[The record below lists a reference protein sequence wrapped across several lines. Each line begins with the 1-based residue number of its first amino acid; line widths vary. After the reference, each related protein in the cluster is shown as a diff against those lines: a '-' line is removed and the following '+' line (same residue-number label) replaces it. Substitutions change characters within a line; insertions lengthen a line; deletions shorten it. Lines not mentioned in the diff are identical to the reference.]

1 MNLLDLLIIAPV
13 GYFAWKGLYNGFIK
27 ELFSLA
33 GLFIAVFITF
43 RYMHEVAA
51 LLSPYIQGSDTATIA
66 AGILTF
72 VVILILVQALIFWM
86 EKIVDFINLGGVNKL
101 AGLAFGALKSVILIS
116 AFLLLLTAISIP
128 SENNRNSSQLYDHV
142 IFAAPLAFVMIA
154 TNYPQA
160 ESLVE
165 TIEKSLQENTPLRSL
180 SLSNEKNKE
189 RPRGLIANSS
199 YQKRNA

>member
-13 GYFAWKGLYNGFIK
+13 GYFAWRGLYNGFIK

-72 VVILILVQALIFWM
+72 VVILILVHALIFWM
-86 EKIVDFINLGGVNKL
+86 ENIVDLINLRASNKL
-101 AGLAFGALKSVILIS
+101 AGIAFEVL
-116 AFLLLLTAISIP
+116 
-128 SENNRNSSQLYDHV
+128 QLV
-142 IFAAPLAFVMIA
+142 
-154 TNYPQA
+154 
-160 ESLVE
+160 S
-165 TIEKSLQENTPLRSL
+165 
-180 SLSNEKNKE
+180 
-189 RPRGLIANSS
+189 
-199 YQKRNA
+199 

>member
-1 MNLLDLLIIAPV
+1 MNLLDLHIIAPV

-51 LLSPYIQGSDTATIA
+51 LLSPYIQGSDDVTIA

-72 VVILILVQALIFWM
+72 VVILLVVQALSFWM
-86 EKIVDFINLGGVNKL
+86 EKIVDLINLGGVNIW

-128 SENNRNSSQLYDHV
+128 SENNRNSSLLYDHV
-142 IFAAPLAFVMIA
+142 IFAAPLAFDMIA
-154 TNYPQA
+154 TIYPEVDSFVQ
-160 ESLVE
+160 
-165 TIEKSLQENTPLRSL
+165 TIQKSLQENNPLRSL
-180 SLSNEKNKE
+180 PIFNKKNNEFS
-189 RPRGLIANSS
+189 PG
-199 YQKRNA
+199 

>member
-86 EKIVDFINLGGVNKL
+86 EKIVDLINLGGVNKL

-128 SENNRNSSQLYDHV
+128 SENNRNSSLLYDHV
-142 IFAAPLAFVMIA
+142 IFAAPLAFDMIA
-154 TNYPQA
+154 TIYPEADSFVQ
-160 ESLVE
+160 
-165 TIEKSLQENTPLRSL
+165 TIEKSLQENNPLRSL
-180 SLSNEKNKE
+180 PIFNKKNNEFS
-189 RPRGLIANSS
+189 PG
-199 YQKRNA
+199 

>member
-66 AGILTF
+66 AGILSF

-86 EKIVDFINLGGVNKL
+86 EKIVDFINLGGVNNL
-101 AGLAFGALKSVILIS
+101 AGLAFGALKSFILIS
-116 AFLLLLTAISIP
+116 AFLLLLTAISIL
-128 SENNRNSSQLYDHV
+128 SANYIYSYLLHDHV
-142 IFAAPLAFVMIA
+142 IFAAPLAFDMIA
-154 TNYPQA
+154 TIYPEADSFVQ
-160 ESLVE
+160 
-165 TIEKSLQENTPLRSL
+165 TIEKSLQENNPLRSL
-180 SLSNEKNKE
+180 PIFNKKNSE
-189 RPRGLIANSS
+189 FSPG
-199 YQKRNA
+199 